1 MNLNPQIQTHKIA
14 EAHQGEKSGFDM
26 GSLRERR
33 GYICDGGS
41 VRGSSEAEMGLV
53 AWIEGR
59 EERFG
64 LRENEEKKKSKGG
77 RGRGGGVGVEERV
90 NQKK

>member
-1 MNLNPQIQTHKIA
+1 
-14 EAHQGEKSGFDM
+14 M

-33 GYICDGGS
+33 CCICDGGS

-59 EERFG
+59 EERLG
-64 LRENEEKKKSKGG
+64 LRENKEKKKKERRQRQRQRRRCG
-77 RGRGGGVGVEERV
+77 RKSEPE
-90 NQKK
+90 K

>member
-1 MNLNPQIQTHKIA
+1 
-14 EAHQGEKSGFDM
+14 M

-33 GYICDGGS
+33 CCICDGGS

-59 EERFG
+59 EERLG
-64 LRENEEKKKSKGG
+64 LRENEEKKKERRQRQRCRRERKSEPEKKRRRGKTSRDKHEKGSG
-77 RGRGGGVGVEERV
+77 WEG
-90 NQKK
+90 K